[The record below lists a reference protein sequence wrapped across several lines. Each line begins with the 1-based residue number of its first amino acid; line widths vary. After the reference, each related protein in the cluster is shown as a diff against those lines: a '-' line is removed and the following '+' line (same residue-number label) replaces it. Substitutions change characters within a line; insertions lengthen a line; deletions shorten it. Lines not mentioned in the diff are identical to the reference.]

1 MSLVDLHTHTT
12 ASDGTDTPAQLMALA
27 KEAGLAAVAVT
38 DHDTVSGLDEAEAA
52 GRELGVELVR
62 GCELSCTTDMGEMH
76 ILGLWLPH
84 DIAPVQEKLRW
95 LQQKRTE
102 RNVAIVD
109 RLQVLG
115 LDISMDE
122 VLREAGGESVGRP
135 HIAAVLLRKGYVRN
149 SREVFQKYLGSGG
162 RAYIPRTVLGAEE
175 AVHLLASQ
183 GATVSLAHPLH
194 WKISPDNLAKLVA
207 RLKDAGLSAI
217 EAWYSEHSA
226 ADVRVCL
233 ELARRFDLGVSGGS
247 DYHGSNKPAIALG
260 VGYGSLRVHKS
271 VLDDLR
277 ARRRAGFCSLRV

>member
-260 VGYGSLRVHKS
+260 VGYGSLRVYKS